1 MVSHRT
7 GGVVPAAPA
16 TDVFGALADQ
26 RRRDILGMLLTRE
39 MSIQAIA
46 SNFEVTRPAV
56 VKHLAV
62 LERAKL
68 VRTRRQ
74 GRERLYRLEAVP
86 LRAVHEW
93 LVPFGQFWATGP
105 RRPEAQPGGAE
116 KPWGGGERER

>member
-1 MVSHRT
+1 MVTHRT
-7 GGVVPAAPA
+7 EGVTRIAPAA
-16 TDVFGALADQ
+16 DVFGALADQ

-93 LVPFGQFWATGP
+93 LGPYEQFWATRL
-105 RRPEAQPGGAE
+105 RRLKANV
-116 KPWGGGERER
+116 ERE

>member
-7 GGVVPAAPA
+7 EGVPRVAPAA
-16 TDVFGALADQ
+16 DVFGALADQ

-93 LVPFGQFWATGP
+93 LVPYEQFWATRL
-105 RRPEAQPGGAE
+105 RRLKANV
-116 KPWGGGERER
+116 ERE

>member
-7 GGVVPAAPA
+7 EGVARAMPAA
-16 TDVFGALADQ
+16 DVFGALADQ

-93 LVPFGQFWATGP
+93 LARLQAVWATALP
-105 RRPEAQPGGAE
+105 RLAT
-116 KPWGGGERER
+116 

>member
-1 MVSHRT
+1 
-7 GGVVPAAPA
+7 
-16 TDVFGALADQ
+16 
-26 RRRDILGMLLTRE
+26 MLLTRE

-86 LRAVHEW
+86 LRAVHEG
-93 LVPFGQFWATGP
+93 LGPSEQFWATPPRARESKRRRGGKARTGGAVEVLRLAPP
-105 RRPEAQPGGAE
+105 RRRA
-116 KPWGGGERER
+116 W

>member
-1 MVSHRT
+1 M
-7 GGVVPAAPA
+7 PAA
-16 TDVFGALADQ
+16 DVFGALADQ

-86 LRAVHEW
+86 LRAVH
-93 LVPFGQFWATGP
+93 
-105 RRPEAQPGGAE
+105 
-116 KPWGGGERER
+116 